1 MEIFGK
7 IKKLFNLGYLE
18 TNFSK
23 IPSKISLSVPDGRCD
38 PCCSTEEKGKT
49 SILFL
54 PIFLISSEERSVQN
68 FDSISDI

>member
-1 MEIFGK
+1 MYFVELAEIVPSKFECSLAEPMEIFGK

-23 IPSKISLSVPDGRCD
+23 MPSKISLSVPDGRCD

-49 SILFL
+49 
-54 PIFLISSEERSVQN
+54 R
-68 FDSISDI
+68 